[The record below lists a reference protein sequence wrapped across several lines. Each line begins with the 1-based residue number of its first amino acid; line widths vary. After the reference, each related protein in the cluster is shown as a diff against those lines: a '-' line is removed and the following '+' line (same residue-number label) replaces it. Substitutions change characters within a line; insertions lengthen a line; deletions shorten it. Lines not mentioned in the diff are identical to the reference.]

1 MIINFTPTKY
11 LLYNIQYC
19 NKITK
24 LDVIV
29 MLKYK
34 IEDGNKCYLFKKV
47 RTNIIIFKAAKN
59 NNLSPNEEQLVYTL
73 LIHT

>member
-11 LLYNIQYC
+11 LVYNIQYYY
-19 NKITK
+19 KLTK

-47 RTNIIIFKAAKN
+47 RTNIIFKAAKN
-59 NNLSPNEEQLVYTL
+59 NNLLPNEKQLVYTL